1 MELAMNVLN
10 IVRKQ
15 AQKRQALEIAQIQA
29 AKSQAPFLV
38 YRGVAYT
45 K

>member
-1 MELAMNVLN
+1 MNVLN

-15 AQKRQALEIAQIQA
+15 TQKRQALEAAQIQT
-29 AKSQAPFLV
+29 AKYQTPALV
-38 YRGVAYT
+38 YRGVTYT